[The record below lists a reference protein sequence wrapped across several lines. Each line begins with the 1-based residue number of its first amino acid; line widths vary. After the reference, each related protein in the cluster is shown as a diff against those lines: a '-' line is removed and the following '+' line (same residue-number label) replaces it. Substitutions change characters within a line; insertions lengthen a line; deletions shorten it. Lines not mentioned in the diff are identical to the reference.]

1 MLAYTY
7 PLLNLFWT
15 MLLFFGFVVW
25 IWLLI
30 VVFGDIFR
38 SHDMG
43 GFAKALWVLLVI
55 FLPLLG
61 VLIYLIARGGK
72 MQERASQDARQQQQ
86 EFDTYVQEVAGSEA
100 NPADQLTKLAQLRD
114 EGVITEQEFQAQ
126 KAKVMA

>member
-7 PLLNLFWT
+7 PLLSIFWT
-15 MLLFFGFVVW
+15 MLLFFGFFVW

-43 GFAKALWVLLVI
+43 GFAKALWVLFVI
-55 FLPLLG
+55 LIPLIG

-72 MQERASQDARQQQQ
+72 MHQRAERDVEEQQQD
-86 EFDTYVQEVAGSEA
+86 FDNYVKNVASTAGTS
-100 NPADQLTKLAQLRD
+100 ADQLATLAQLRD
-114 EGVITEQEFQAQ
+114 QGVITDEEFQDQ
-126 KAKVMA
+126 KAKALR

>member
-7 PLLNLFWT
+7 PLLSLFVT
-15 MLLFFGFVVW
+15 MLIFFGFFIW

-43 GFAKALWVLLVI
+43 GFAKACWVLLVI
-55 FLPLLG
+55 FLPLIG

-72 MQERASQDARQQQQ
+72 MQDRAARDAQQQQQ
-86 EFDTYVQEVAGSEA
+86 EFDTYVRDVAGSGTTS
-100 NPADQLTKLAQLRD
+100 ADQLAKLAQLHD
-114 EGVITEQEFQAQ
+114 QGVITDQEFQAQ
-126 KAKVMA
+126 KAKVMS

>member
-7 PLLNLFWT
+7 PLLSLFWT

-38 SHDMG
+38 SHDIG

-55 FLPLLG
+55 FLPLVG

>member
-7 PLLNLFWT
+7 PLLSLFWT
-15 MLLFFGFVVW
+15 MLMFFGFVVW

-55 FLPLLG
+55 LLPLLG

-86 EFDTYVQEVAGSEA
+86 EFDTYVQEVAGSGA

-126 KAKVMA
+126 KANAMA

>member
-7 PLLNLFWT
+7 PLLSLFWT

-38 SHDMG
+38 SHDIG
-43 GFAKALWVLLVI
+43 GFAKAMWVLLVI
-55 FLPLLG
+55 FLPLIG

-72 MQERASQDARQQQQ
+72 MQDRAARDARQQQQ
-86 EFDTYVQEVAGSEA
+86 EFDSYVQDVAGSGTSS
-100 NPADQLTKLAQLRD
+100 ADEVAKLAQLRD
-114 EGVITEQEFQAQ
+114 EGVITEPEFEAQ
-126 KAKVMA
+126 KAKALG

>member
-25 IWLLI
+25 IWLLV

-43 GFAKALWVLLVI
+43 GFAKALWVFLVI
-55 FLPLLG
+55 CLPLLG

-72 MQERASQDARQQQQ
+72 MQERASQDARQQKQ
-86 EFDTYVQEVAGSEA
+86 EFDAYVQEVAGSEA
-100 NPADQLTKLAQLRD
+100 NPADQLTKLVQLRE